1 MNKHK
6 FLTVAISGLLLVT
19 ACKKSDVQH
28 EDSTAT
34 GTNTAWQWKSLS
46 NWSSETGEEAT
57 VYSTTIEDPAI
68 TADIAANGM
77 VIVFKNSG
85 SGVAA
90 MPYEEAVSGGSYSW
104 YYQIAEGSLTI
115 QAEVSGNVSA
125 PATGQGVHYF
135 ILTTDKL
142 KELDTKGHSK
152 EELMKLSFENAQ
164 AILK

>member
-6 FLTVAISGLLLVT
+6 FLTVAISAIFLVT

-28 EDSTAT
+28 EDNTAT
-34 GTNTAWQWKSLS
+34 GTSTAWQWKSLS
-46 NWSSETGEEAT
+46 NWNSETGEETT

-68 TADIAANGM
+68 TADIAAGGM

-85 SGVAA
+85 SGVTA
-90 MPYEEAVSGGSYSW
+90 MPYEETVSGGTYSW
-104 YYQIAEGSLTI
+104 FYQIAEGSLTI
-115 QAEVSGNVSA
+115 QAEVSGNASA

-135 ILTTDKL
+135 ILTADKL
-142 KELDTKGHSK
+142 KELDSKGHSK